1 MEPFSLGLNSPNSYP
16 KDDINNCN
24 IKKIKKISN
33 ISLQVNPSI
42 NHFSFCSFFI
52 YDQFDNIKYFNSL
65 NNKNFIKLN
74 TEETEFL
81 SLYIKKLKFKKKF
94 LKMIL

>member
-1 MEPFSLGLNSPNSYP
+1 MIFIKIFIWNMEPFSLGLNSPNSYP

-33 ISLQVNPSI
+33 ISLQENPSI

-52 YDQFDNIKYFNSL
+52 YDQFDNIN
-65 NNKNFIKLN
+65 
-74 TEETEFL
+74 
-81 SLYIKKLKFKKKF
+81 
-94 LKMIL
+94 ILIH

>member
-33 ISLQVNPSI
+33 ISLQENPSI

-52 YDQFDNIKYFNSL
+52 YDQFDNIK
-65 NNKNFIKLN
+65 
-74 TEETEFL
+74 
-81 SLYIKKLKFKKKF
+81 
-94 LKMIL
+94 